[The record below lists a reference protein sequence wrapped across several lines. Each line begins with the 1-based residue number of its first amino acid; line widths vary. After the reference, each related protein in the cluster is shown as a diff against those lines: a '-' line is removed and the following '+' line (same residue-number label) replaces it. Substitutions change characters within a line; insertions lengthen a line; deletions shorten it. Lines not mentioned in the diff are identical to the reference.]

1 MNSSSTAA
9 FTSISQDPLSSNS
22 PTNELEKE
30 DKDTEVRREGEIGIE
45 KGGGVKKEERVKRD
59 R

>member
-1 MNSSSTAA
+1 M
-9 FTSISQDPLSSNS
+9 SISQDPLSSNS

-30 DKDTEVRREGEIGIE
+30 DKDTEVKREGEIGIE